1 MGVHSIILSINQ
13 VESLMKSEFEK
24 NLEKY
29 AKLIVKVGLNI
40 QPGQRLLIGSP
51 RRDANGVPIELA
63 PLVRLI
69 TKNAYQAGAKFVE
82 VLWEDDQVR
91 LIRYQYAPRD
101 SFEEY
106 PTWRTDAKFE
116 ISKNNDAMLSVAAV
130 NPDLLTGKD
139 SDLIF
144 TAHKSFY
151 NHNKPA
157 ADLLRRG
164 MGTWSIF
171 TAPIK
176 AWADK
181 VFPDISS
188 TERMTKFWDVIFDI
202 CRVKEE
208 DPITAWENH
217 INQLVIRSDF
227 LNKKKYI
234 ALKYN
239 APGTDLTIGLPK
251 GHIWKCAN
259 RTTKSG
265 ITQIVNLP
273 TEEIY
278 TTPHKD
284 KVDGVISF
292 TKPLPLEVLIDG
304 LKLEFS
310 KGKVIE
316 ASAKKGEKYLN
327 KLLKTD
333 EGASRLGEVALVPNS
348 SPISQL
354 GILFYNGLIDENASC
369 HIALGNGIKGCLK
382 NGLDMSK
389 EEFAA
394 AGGNQCLFHID
405 FMVGSE
411 ELDIDGIKEDGAV
424 EPIMRKGE
432 WAFKV

>member
-1 MGVHSIILSINQ
+1 MS
-13 VESLMKSEFEK
+13 SEFER

-29 AKLIVKVGLNI
+29 AELIIKFGLNL
-40 QPGQRLLIGSP
+40 QPGQRLLIGAP
-51 RRDANGVPIELA
+51 RPNAYGVSIELA

-69 TKNAYQAGAKFVE
+69 TKKAYQVGAKFVE

-91 LIRYQYAPRD
+91 LIRYQHAPRD

-106 PTWRTDAKFE
+106 PTWRTDVKFE
-116 ISKNNDAMLSVAAV
+116 ISKNDDAILSVAAV
-130 NPDLLTGKD
+130 NPDLLAGQD
-139 SDLIF
+139 SDLIL
-144 TAHKSFY
+144 TNQKSFY
-151 NHNKPA
+151 KYSKPSG
-157 ADLLRRG
+157 DLRRSG
-164 MGTWSIF
+164 IGSWSIF

-181 VFPDISS
+181 LFPHIPS
-188 TERMTKFWDVIFDI
+188 TDRMAKFWKIIFDI
-202 CRVKEE
+202 CRITEE

-217 INQLVIRSDF
+217 INELVARSEF
-227 LNKKKYI
+227 LNIRKYI

-251 GHIWKCAN
+251 EHIWKCAKM
-259 RTTKSG
+259 TTKSG
-265 ITQIVNLP
+265 ITHTVNLP

-284 KVDGVISF
+284 KVDGVISS
-292 TKPLPLEVLIDG
+292 TKPLPLEAMIDG
-304 LKLEFS
+304 FRLEFS
-310 KGKVIE
+310 KGKVIK
-316 ASAKKGEKYLN
+316 ASASKGEDYLK

-369 HIALGNGIKGCLK
+369 HLALGNGIKACLK

-405 FMVGSE
+405 FMIGSGE
-411 ELDIDGIKEDGAV
+411 IDIDGITEDGKT

-432 WAFKV
+432 WAFEI